1 MEKIILTP
9 TELQELKDE
18 ITFRVKTTITLKSL
32 EREIKKLN
40 GINEK
45 MKSLEKTDKIQWSI
59 IIAILTGIIGI
70 ALI

>member
-9 TELQELKDE
+9 AELQELKDE
-18 ITFRVKTTITLKSL
+18 ITFRIKTTIILKSL

-45 MKSLEKTDKIQWSI
+45 VKSLEKIDKIQWGI

-70 ALI
+70 ALM